1 MGTCHT
7 PVAQLVPVQVQS
19 PLLLPLAGWSK
30 EVGLRFLLRHACRHG
45 TALPLPLALP
55 WPLVHLHAQPHPQQ
69 TQVQPDPQGVTPLL

>member
-7 PVAQLVPVQVQS
+7 PVALLVQVQVQS
-19 PLLLPLAGWSK
+19 RKLLPLVGWSR

-55 WPLVHLHAQPHPQQ
+55 WPLVHLHAQAHQQQ
-69 TQVQPDPQGVTPLL
+69 TQVQPGPQGVTPLL